1 MAREWAHYRYGV
13 YDEGGI
19 PDDPRHPSGYLTFQT
34 DSSELIA
41 RANTC
46 SDKQQPRGN
55 WIRCDCLQFQNSP
68 INGIFQIFR
77 ILMLRKREEECNS
90 IGNSSCEFVAS
101 TYNPD
106 IHSSLMYQP
115 ELDNVKCQST
125 VILYLSIGLNHN
137 R

>member
-46 SDKQQPRGN
+46 SDNQQPRGN
-55 WIRCDCLQFQNSP
+55 WIRCDCLEFQLEKEMSLNVVRTRNRSAP
-68 INGIFQIFR
+68 STLDPLTR
-77 ILMLRKREEECNS
+77 VKV
-90 IGNSSCEFVAS
+90 FVA
-101 TYNPD
+101 
-106 IHSSLMYQP
+106 
-115 ELDNVKCQST
+115 
-125 VILYLSIGLNHN
+125 
-137 R
+137 